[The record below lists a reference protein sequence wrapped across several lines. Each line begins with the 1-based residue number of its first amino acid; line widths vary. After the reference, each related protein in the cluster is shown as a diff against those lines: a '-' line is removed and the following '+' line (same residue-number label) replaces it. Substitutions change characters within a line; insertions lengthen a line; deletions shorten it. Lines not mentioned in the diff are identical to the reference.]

1 MNSLFAHDV
10 ITCTWA
16 PSWLTQHR
24 GQTFAHARVVVR
36 AELSARTKT
45 EEKYI
50 SGRLHKALE
59 KKGKQN
65 YEGVNTRKLSFNTR
79 KILRNSLPYIFR
91 YFLIFCVFV
100 QSALLCIQFAF
111 IFPALF

>member
-1 MNSLFAHDV
+1 MHCALFVYIVLLGQVKYVSASLYKEYETDHNEKDGG
-10 ITCTWA
+10 CTFY
-16 PSWLTQHR
+16 QHR

-59 KKGKQN
+59 KR
-65 YEGVNTRKLSFNTR
+65 VNKITRG
-79 KILRNSLPYIFR
+79 
-91 YFLIFCVFV
+91 
-100 QSALLCIQFAF
+100 
-111 IFPALF
+111 

>member
-1 MNSLFAHDV
+1 MLLCA
-10 ITCTWA
+10 
-16 PSWLTQHR
+16 
-24 GQTFAHARVVVR
+24 R

-50 SGRLHKALE
+50 AGRLHKALE

-79 KILRNSLPYIFR
+79 KILRNSLALYFQVFS
-91 YFLIFCVFV
+91 YFLCFCSVHTPLYTICLYFSGVFLR
-100 QSALLCIQFAF
+100 SHTCALRLTAVLHN
-111 IFPALF
+111 AT